1 MLFTVIVKQEALE
14 DTITAFN
21 YYEEKSP
28 GLGELFL
35 DNLHN
40 QFIQLA
46 QQPAVNSFIAEDPL
60 QLLRD
65 VRIKRFPY
73 VVVYEIIDKDVV
85 IYAVHNTY
93 KHPRNK
99 LRKV

>member
-1 MLFTVIVKQEALE
+1 
-14 DTITAFN
+14 
-21 YYEEKSP
+21 
-28 GLGELFL
+28 LGELFL
-35 DNLHN
+35 DTLQN
-40 QFIQLA
+40 QYIQLA
-46 QQPAVNSFIAEDPL
+46 EQPAVNSFIAEDPH
-60 QLLRD
+60 QVLRD

-73 VVVYEIIDKDVV
+73 VVVYEIIEKDVI